1 MKFKLIL
8 IVVLFGTSL
17 NLSAKDGVAFMH
29 PFGELRVYFKDWL
42 VVCADKGEGECRM
55 VNYVNNNT
63 NIKTGFFADSRLT
76 IIPAR
81 ASKLALIDF
90 FHRDAPSLIDS
101 IRITVDRKKFSFAA
115 VDYETPEHN
124 KMMETYILHNQTQL
138 NTIFE
143 ASKSARWLT
152 FTYAYDENKHKKVRF
167 SLRGFTKAWAF
178 IEKQTKL

>member
-1 MKFKLIL
+1 MLGST
-8 IVVLFGTSL
+8 V

-42 VVCADKGEGECRM
+42 VLCADKGEGECRM
-55 VNYVNNNT
+55 VNYVNNNSKK
-63 NIKTGFFADSRLT
+63 KTGFFGDSRLT
-76 IIPAR
+76 IIPAQENNP
-81 ASKLALIDF
+81 AVLEF

-101 IRITVDRKKFSFAA
+101 IRIAVDRKKFSFTT
-115 VDYETPEHN
+115 VDYETPEQN
-124 KMMETYILHNQTQL
+124 RMMETYILHNQTQL

-143 ASKSARWLT
+143 ASKPARWLI

-178 IEKQTKL
+178 IENQTKL